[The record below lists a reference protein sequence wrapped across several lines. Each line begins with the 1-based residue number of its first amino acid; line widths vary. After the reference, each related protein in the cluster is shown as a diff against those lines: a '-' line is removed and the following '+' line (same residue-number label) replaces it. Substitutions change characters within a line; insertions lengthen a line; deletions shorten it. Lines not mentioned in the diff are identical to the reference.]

1 MQALILS
8 YLYLYIDS
16 NPQTTEVGAG
26 DLATSNL
33 FTGLSDGKKRNISF
47 NSTHALISSL
57 YNEMVKGSLPGFIL
71 KMSNFFIKHD
81 RGKIILPSFH
91 KADRTA
97 LVMRKTLNDLISV
110 STESIINYHYLWF
123 CYINGRNSISVFC
136 SDCEESVSAEGSANY
151 KIPVHREQFHLVER
165 LRNNTANGSLLEGD
179 LNGHPCLNTKIINTF
194 KIQEICFLIKSI
206 SENSNPFLKMM
217 KYVIQSPVYIEDDDE
232 YLSIF
237 RHANVTFSEKGY
249 FLKENK
255 VC

>member
-33 FTGLSDGKKRNISF
+33 FTGLSDGKKRIISF
-47 NSTHALISSL
+47 NSTHTLLSNL
-57 YNEMVKGSLPGFIL
+57 YNEIVKGSLPGFVFN
-71 KMSNFFIKHD
+71 MPNFFVKHD
-81 RGKIILPSFH
+81 KGRIILPSFH

-110 STESIINYHYLWF
+110 STESIINYHYLWY

-136 SDCEESVSAEGSANY
+136 SEDHYDCEESVSAEGFPNY
-151 KIPVHREQFHLVER
+151 KIPVHREQFRLVER

-179 LNGHPCLNTKIINTF
+179 LSLWRDYFRIIALREWRNN
-194 KIQEICFLIKSI
+194 C
-206 SENSNPFLKMM
+206 
-217 KYVIQSPVYIEDDDE
+217 
-232 YLSIF
+232 
-237 RHANVTFSEKGY
+237 
-249 FLKENK
+249 
-255 VC
+255 